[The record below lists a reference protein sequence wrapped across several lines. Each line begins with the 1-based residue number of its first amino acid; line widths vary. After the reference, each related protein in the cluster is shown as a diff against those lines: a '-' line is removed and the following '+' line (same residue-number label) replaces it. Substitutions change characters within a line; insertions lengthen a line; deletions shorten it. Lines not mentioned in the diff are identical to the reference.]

1 MAQDAQMTNTKP
13 TGQADKPYSTR
24 RKRRRSP
31 KHGPRFPRCALYR
44 PGRFFRTNRRLEMYR
59 LDMNPRH
66 LGEADWMLYRRPF
79 NPYRKRLR
87 AHSAYNAGY
96 RIAKREIPKPNWP
109 AISW

>member
-1 MAQDAQMTNTKP
+1 MDDPNP
-13 TGQADKPYSTR
+13 PGQAEKPYSAR

-44 PGRFFRTNRRLEMYR
+44 PGRFFRTNRHLEMYR

-87 AHSAYNAGY
+87 AHWAYNAGY
-96 RIAKREIPKPNWP
+96 RIAKREIPKPDWP

>member
-1 MAQDAQMTNTKP
+1 MSDPNP
-13 TGQADKPYSTR
+13 TGQVEKPYSTR

-31 KHGPRFPRCALYR
+31 RHGPRFPGCALYR
-44 PGRFFRTNRRLEMYR
+44 PGRFFRRNRLLDMIR

-87 AHSAYNAGY
+87 AHQAYNAGF
-96 RIAKREIPKPNWP
+96 RMAKRENPKPNRP
-109 AISW
+109 PISW